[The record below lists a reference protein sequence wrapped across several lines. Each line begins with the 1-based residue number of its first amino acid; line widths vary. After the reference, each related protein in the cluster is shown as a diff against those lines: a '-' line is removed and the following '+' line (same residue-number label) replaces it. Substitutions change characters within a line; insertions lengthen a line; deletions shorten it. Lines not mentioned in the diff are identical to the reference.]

1 MENEAKKR
9 DFYDFCAIIERLRAP
24 DGCPWD
30 REQTHASLKKHMI
43 EEAYE
48 AAEALESGDGAK
60 MADELGDV
68 LLQVVLNA
76 QIGKENGEFTIDDV
90 TEAVCEKMVVHHP
103 HIFSDVKA
111 DTSAEVLDNWEE
123 IKRRERGGK
132 SVGGTMDDV
141 SLALPALTRAEKI
154 YKKAIKAGLD
164 TPFDDGSNGIGL
176 LRETARLVALGLD
189 PEEELRKTLLNFIN
203 FFKKFEENT

>member
-90 TEAVCEKMVVHHP
+90 TEAVCEKMVVRHP
-103 HIFSDVKA
+103 HIFGDVKA

-154 YKKAIKAGLD
+154 YKKAIKAGVD

-176 LRETARLVALGLD
+176 FRETARLVALGLD

>member
-1 MENEAKKR
+1 MENETKKR
-9 DFYDFCAIIERLRAP
+9 DFYDFCAIIEMLRAP

-30 REQTHASLKKHMI
+30 RKQTHASLKKYMI

-48 AAEALESGDGAK
+48 AAEALESGDGTK

-76 QIGKENGEFTIDDV
+76 QIGKESGEFTIDDV
-90 TEAVCEKMVVHHP
+90 TEAVCKKMVARHP
-103 HIFSDVKA
+103 HIFGGVKA
-111 DTSAEVLDNWEE
+111 DTSAEVLNNWEE

-154 YKKAIKAGLD
+154 YKKAIRAGFD

-176 LRETARLVALGLD
+176 FKETARLVALGLD
-189 PEEELRKTLLNFIN
+189 PEEELRKTLLDFIN